1 MHDGAN
7 PMPIIFTITSF
18 LYNDN
23 MNKNHIDKLSKVA
36 YIVNKKLIVLLAIA
50 GGIGAYAVK
59 FIEQNNLFG
68 YALDMIFIVV
78 SVGIAYNYNELNR
91 LKHTIEEL

>member
-1 MHDGAN
+1 MWV
-7 PMPIIFTITSF
+7 SVF
-18 LYNDN
+18 LIVGYFWYNCG
-23 MNKNHIDKLSKVA
+23 MNKDEIDKLSKVA
-36 YIVNKKLIVLLAIA
+36 DIVNKKLIVLLAIA

-68 YALDMIFIVV
+68 YLLGMIFIVV
-78 SVGIAYNYNELNR
+78 SIGIAFNYNELNR

>member
-1 MHDGAN
+1 
-7 PMPIIFTITSF
+7 
-18 LYNDN
+18 
-23 MNKNHIDKLSKVA
+23 MNKDRIDKLSKVA
-36 YIVNKKLIVLLAIA
+36 DIVNKKLIALLVIA

-59 FIEQNNLFG
+59 FIEQNNIFG
-68 YALDMIFIVV
+68 YALGMIFVVV

>member
-1 MHDGAN
+1 
-7 PMPIIFTITSF
+7 
-18 LYNDN
+18 
-23 MNKNHIDKLSKVA
+23 MNKDRIDKLSKVA
-36 YIVNKKLIVLLAIA
+36 DIVNKKLIVLLAIA
-50 GGIGAYAVK
+50 GGVGAYAVK

-68 YALDMIFIVV
+68 YALGMIFIVA